1 MTARLNLRSAGSLNG
16 DVLDSF
22 EVAIGGDD
30 PMHAPSES
38 GWDID
43 GVSVGVAIGEDS
55 AMRFPSVSVA
65 V

>member
-1 MTARLNLRSAGSLNG
+1 MIALLNLRSVGSLNG
-16 DVLDSF
+16 DVVDPF

-38 GWDID
+38 VWDVD

-55 AMRFPSVSVA
+55 KMCFPSASVA